1 MATGKVKAAKR
12 SKKGPSWAQKK
23 RQINNALRRVAT
35 AAAAL
40 KAAQK
45 ALADVV
51 RTDPGGG
58 PDVKN

>member
-1 MATGKVKAAKR
+1 MATGKPKTAKKAR
-12 SKKGPSWAQKK
+12 KGPSWAQKK
-23 RQINNALRRVAT
+23 RQINSALRRVAA

-40 KAAQK
+40 KAAQQ

-51 RTDPGGG
+51 STDPGGG

>member
-1 MATGKVKAAKR
+1 MATGKAKTAKKA
-12 SKKGPSWAQKK
+12 KKGPSWAQKK
-23 RQINNALRRVAT
+23 KQINSALTRVA
-35 AAAAL
+35 AAVAAL

-51 RTDPGGG
+51 SSDPGGG